1 MYLKKLEELSRYLVV
16 NDSNSDE
23 ICRFLNFEI
32 FGYLQSRA
40 IYFAQ
45 LTNDGYLQPAGDFGF
60 TKGSVDSWG
69 AFSLTFDIP
78 ITAAVKQNT
87 CIHVTSPE
95 DLYAKYPLMKE
106 VKNIDNDWASI
117 LAVPVHAYGVYS
129 ITSFKQPE
137 LDEVHEGFLRTVGQL
152 ASVAFS
158 KSQMAS
164 RLRGKTGKVLSTS
177 KKSELTSRQ
186 ELIKKLILRG
196 MTNVEIAQ
204 EIGYSDSLVRQE
216 TMAIYAALNV
226 SGRKELLENSG
237 GGGGGVVKKFAA

>member
-1 MYLKKLEELSRYLVV
+1 VFLKKLEELSRYLVV

-40 IYFAQ
+40 IYFAE
-45 LTNDGYLQPAGDFGF
+45 LTNDGCLQPTGDFGF

-69 AFSLTFDIP
+69 AFPLTFDIP
-78 ITAAVKQNT
+78 ITAAVKQNS
-87 CIHVTSPE
+87 CIHVKSPD
-95 DLYAKYPLMKE
+95 DLYAKFPAMRQ
-106 VKNIDNDWASI
+106 VKNIDHEWASI
-117 LAVPVHAYGVYS
+117 VAVPIHAYGVYS

-158 KSQMAS
+158 KSQMAN
-164 RLRGKTGKVLSTS
+164 RLRGKTGKVLSS
-177 KKSELTSRQ
+177 QRKSELTSRQ

-196 MTNVEIAQ
+196 LTNSEIGA

-237 GGGGGVVKKFAA
+237 GGGGR